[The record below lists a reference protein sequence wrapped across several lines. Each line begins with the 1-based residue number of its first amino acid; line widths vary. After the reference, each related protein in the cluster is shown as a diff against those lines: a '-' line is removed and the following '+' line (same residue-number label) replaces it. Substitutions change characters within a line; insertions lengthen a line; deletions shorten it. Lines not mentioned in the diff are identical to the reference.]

1 MSLENP
7 YQTKK
12 IMPNRKLKG
21 KLLREIPSEMR
32 GKLLAV
38 CFEGLKWGNC
48 FKTLIYLSFVA
59 TSYLS
64 LKMGPGKKKN
74 LKKTPD
80 RA

>member
-1 MSLENP
+1 MSLENA
-7 YQTKK
+7 YQIKK

-38 CFEGLKWGNC
+38 CFEGLKWGNS
-48 FKTLIYLSFVA
+48 FKTLSFVA

-64 LKMGPGKKKN
+64 LMMGPGKKKIW
-74 LKKTPD
+74 KKTPD

>member
-7 YQTKK
+7 YQIKK

-38 CFEGLKWGNC
+38 CFEGLK
-48 FKTLIYLSFVA
+48 
-59 TSYLS
+59 
-64 LKMGPGKKKN
+64 
-74 LKKTPD
+74 
-80 RA
+80 